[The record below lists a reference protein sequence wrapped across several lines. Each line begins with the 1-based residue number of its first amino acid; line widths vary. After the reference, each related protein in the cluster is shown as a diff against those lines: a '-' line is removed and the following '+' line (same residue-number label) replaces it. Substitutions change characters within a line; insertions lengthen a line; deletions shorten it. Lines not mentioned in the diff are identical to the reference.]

1 MNELLFQGTSHD
13 EGRNAEVYLYADRI
27 ERVKARSRASLS
39 RANQDVEVTPMRSV
53 SSVQT
58 RKKGMRTNVAV
69 YASGNN
75 IDFRFGHSEAAR
87 FRHIITEMLLGHH
100 VQPMAPL
107 ISQPAPTGTP
117 AGWYPDPTG
126 RHGQRW
132 WGGTTWMDSVLD
144 GSEQT
149 TDAEGVRLMDA
160 PTPPAASV
168 AEQLRELA
176 ELRGSGVLTEEEF
189 AAQKAKVLSQ

>member
-1 MNELLFQGTSHD
+1 MGREQLGEVGVQGAAGLACPRCGSTQFT
-13 EGRNAEVYLYADRI
+13 A
-27 ERVKARSRASLS
+27 KRS
-39 RANQDVEVTPMRSV
+39 
-53 SSVQT
+53 
-58 RKKGMRTNVAV
+58 KKGKVIGVTTLGVGVLLAPKSQVKCVAC
-69 YASGNN
+69 GNMYKRGGRSDT
-75 IDFRFGHSEAAR
+75 IGHPPQAP
-87 FRHIITEMLLGHH
+87 TVVH
-100 VQPMAPL
+100 VPATPQ
-107 ISQPAPTGTP
+107 APTGTP

-132 WGGTTWMDSVLD
+132 WGGATWMDSVLD

-176 ELRGSGVLTEEEF
+176 ELRDSGVLTEEEF